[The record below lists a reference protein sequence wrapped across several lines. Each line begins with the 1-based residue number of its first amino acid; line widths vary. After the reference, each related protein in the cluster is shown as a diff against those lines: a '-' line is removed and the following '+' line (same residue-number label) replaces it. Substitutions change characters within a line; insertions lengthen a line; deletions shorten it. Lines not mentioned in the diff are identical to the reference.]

1 MTVTND
7 GRPVDIRATG
17 ASSTTTGFTTCLM
30 QLKPKSWTVDVEALF
45 SSNGRPSF
53 IQRKGIAE
61 KLGDSKSHDGEG
73 IRDRS
78 LVRDL

>member
-1 MTVTND
+1 VTVTND

-45 SSNGRPSF
+45 SRPSF

-61 KLGDSKSHDGEG
+61 KLGDSKGHDGEG